1 MAPKVHVVN
10 VFAASPGG
18 GNPAP
23 IVAAAAGLSDQEMQ
37 DIARA
42 YGHESGF
49 VLPPP
54 GGSDCD
60 YSFRFWV
67 PHHEMEMCGHATVG
81 AVWLLDRMGVL
92 PRDEVRIWTR
102 SRFVEARVPG
112 PSNSREVEISQ
123 PHGRVEPVPN
133 AEAAAAE
140 ILSVL
145 GVSS

>member
-23 IVAAAAGLSDQEMQ
+23 IVAVAAGLSDQEMQ

-54 GGSDCD
+54 DGSDCD

-92 PRDEVRIWTR
+92 PRVEVRISTR
-102 SRFVEARVPG
+102 SGIVEARVT
-112 PSNSREVEISQ
+112 EVEISQ
-123 PHGRVEPVPN
+123 PHGRIEPVPN
-133 AEAAAAE
+133 AERTEAE

-145 GVSS
+145 GVSSNDL